1 MAEEETLLKTGS
13 KWRMKRRRV
22 AKSVKGRGEGE
33 ERRFVVVSLTL
44 AEAPATNRTA
54 TTTSPWE
61 GIPIRELK
69 QNKQKKLNII
79 YIVARAGPPPSRRRR
94 GTGWER
100 GWRNQI
106 RRRRTKASL
115 GCGLEFTHLGL
126 GCDRQL
132 CVVSCLSRYL
142 T

>member
-13 KWRMKRRRV
+13 EWRMKRRRV
-22 AKSVKGRGEGE
+22 ARSVKGRGEGE
-33 ERRFVVVSLTL
+33 ERRFVVVALTL

-69 QNKQKKLNII
+69 QKKLNII
-79 YIVARAGPPPSRRRR
+79 YIVARAGPPPSSRRR
-94 GTGWER
+94 GTGRER

-106 RRRRTKASL
+106 RRRKMKASL
-115 GCGLEFTHLGL
+115 GCGLEFTPLGL
-126 GCDRQL
+126 GCDRRL
-132 CVVSCLSRYL
+132 CVVSCLPRYL

>member
-13 KWRMKRRRV
+13 EWRMKRRRV

-33 ERRFVVVSLTL
+33 ERRFVVVALTL

-79 YIVARAGPPPSRRRR
+79 YIVARAGPPPSRRR
-94 GTGWER
+94 
-100 GWRNQI
+100 
-106 RRRRTKASL
+106 
-115 GCGLEFTHLGL
+115 
-126 GCDRQL
+126 
-132 CVVSCLSRYL
+132 
-142 T
+142 